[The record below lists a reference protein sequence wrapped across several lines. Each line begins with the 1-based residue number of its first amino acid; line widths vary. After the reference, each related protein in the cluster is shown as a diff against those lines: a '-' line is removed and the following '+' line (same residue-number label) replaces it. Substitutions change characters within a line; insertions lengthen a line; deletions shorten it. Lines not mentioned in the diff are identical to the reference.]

1 VPPPIGDP
9 RHPLNP
15 ALWKTAAKGIL
26 FPAAQL
32 QTFSPRTKLSADLK
46 RTVPMEMN
54 GKFRIPAPR
63 QRVWEGLNDPE
74 VLKQCIPGC
83 QSLEK
88 MSDTEFNGR
97 VIASV
102 GPVRATFGGKVKL
115 SDLDPPRSYTLSFD
129 GQGGG
134 AGFAKGT
141 AKVALAPV
149 ENGAATSLSYTVNAQ
164 VGGKIAQIGSRLV
177 DGAAQKLADDFFG
190 RFSDA
195 VAAKVGAV
203 PVAAAVRR
211 MERAAAPRRRWIR
224 IIALA
229 LIALLIAY
237 LFARMRR

>member
-1 VPPPIGDP
+1 
-9 RHPLNP
+9 
-15 ALWKTAAKGIL
+15 
-26 FPAAQL
+26 
-32 QTFSPRTKLSADLK
+32 
-46 RTVPMEMN
+46 MEMTST
-54 GKFRIPAPR
+54 RVVPAPVDT
-63 QRVWEGLNDPE
+63 VWAALNDP
-74 VLKQCIPGC
+74 VMLTNCIPGC
-83 QSLEK
+83 EAILPDGENAYTISLAA
-88 MSDTEFNGR
+88 R
-97 VIASV
+97 V
-102 GPVRATFGGKVKL
+102 GPVAAKFSGRL
-115 SDLDPPRSYTLSFD
+115 EISELDPPRSYTLSFD

-141 AKVALAPV
+141 AKVALAPA

-177 DGAAQKLADDFFG
+177 DGAARKLADDFFG

-224 IIALA
+224 FIALA

>member
-1 VPPPIGDP
+1 
-9 RHPLNP
+9 
-15 ALWKTAAKGIL
+15 
-26 FPAAQL
+26 
-32 QTFSPRTKLSADLK
+32 
-46 RTVPMEMN
+46 MELTST
-54 GKFRIPAPR
+54 RIVPAPVDT
-63 QRVWEGLNDPE
+63 VWAALNDP
-74 VLKQCIPGC
+74 VMLTSCIPGC
-83 QSLEK
+83 EAILPDGENAYTISLAA
-88 MSDTEFNGR
+88 R
-97 VIASV
+97 V
-102 GPVRATFGGKVKL
+102 GPVSANFSGRL
-115 SDLDPPRSYTLSFD
+115 QISDLDPPRSYTLNFD
-129 GQGGG
+129 GQGGA

-141 AKVALAPV
+141 AKVALAPA

-195 VAAKVGAV
+195 VAAKVGAA

-211 MERAAAPRRRWIR
+211 MERAAAPGRRWIR